1 MATSSASRPSITL
14 ASSFLLVLAFLAGSA
29 WADGDKLDD
38 AKQNT
43 AKAIATLRS
52 IEGDKPPADA
62 HRKKAIDLLT
72 RAQSEI
78 LKAKG
83 E

>member
-1 MATSSASRPSITL
+1 MRASTKLLAGLTL
-14 ASSFLLVLAFLAGSA
+14 AVGLVAGVAYAASE
-29 WADGDKLDD
+29 KLDE
-38 AKQNT
+38 AHATT
-43 AKAIATLRS
+43 AKAIVLLKETPTGAD
-52 IEGDKPPADA
+52 EKDA

>member
-1 MATSSASRPSITL
+1 MSKTNASRTSFSVA
-14 ASSFLLVLAFLAGSA
+14 ASLGMVLAFFAGSA
-29 WADGDKLDD
+29 WAGDKLDE

-43 AKAIATLRS
+43 AKAIALLQAV
-52 IEGDKPPADA
+52 EGDKAQRDT

-72 RAQSEI
+72 RAQGEI

>member
-1 MATSSASRPSITL
+1 MSNTKASRTPFFL
-14 ASSFLLVLAFLAGSA
+14 ASSFALLFAFLAGAA
-29 WADGDKLDD
+29 WADGDKLDE
-38 AKQNT
+38 AKQST
-43 AKAIATLRS
+43 AKAIQLLQTV
-52 IEGDKPPADA
+52 EGDKAPRDT

-72 RAQSEI
+72 RAQGEI

>member
-1 MATSSASRPSITL
+1 MSKTTASRTSIAL
-14 ASSFLLVLAFLAGSA
+14 ASSFGLVLAFFAGAA
-29 WADGDKLDD
+29 WADGDKLDE
-38 AKQNT
+38 ARQST
-43 AKAIATLRS
+43 AKAITLLQGV
-52 IEGDKPPADA
+52 EGAKGDS

-72 RAQSEI
+72 RAQGEI

>member
-1 MATSSASRPSITL
+1 MSKTNASPTSLILPACL
-14 ASSFLLVLAFLAGSA
+14 GMVLAFFAGSA
-29 WADGDKLDD
+29 WADGDKLDE

-43 AKAIATLRS
+43 AKAIALLQS
-52 IEGDKPPADA
+52 VEGDKAPRDT

-72 RAQSEI
+72 RAQGEI

>member
-1 MATSSASRPSITL
+1 MSKITTSRTSFVL
-14 ASSFLLVLAFLAGSA
+14 ASTFGLGLAFVAGAA
-29 WADGDKLDD
+29 WADGDKLDE
-38 AKQNT
+38 ARQNT
-43 AKAIATLRS
+43 AKAISLLQGV
-52 IEGDKPPADA
+52 EGAKGDA

-72 RAQSEI
+72 RAQGEI

>member
-1 MATSSASRPSITL
+1 MSDKKPSRTPSALATSVG
-14 ASSFLLVLAFLAGSA
+14 LVLAFLAGSA
-29 WADGDKLDD
+29 WADGDKLDE
-38 AKQNT
+38 AKVST
-43 AKAIATLRS
+43 AKAIAALREV
-52 IEGDKPPADA
+52 EGDKPPRDT

>member
-1 MATSSASRPSITL
+1 MATTKASRTPFVI
-14 ASSFLLVLAFLAGSA
+14 ASSVGLTLAFLAGAA
-29 WADGDKLDD
+29 WADGDKLDE

-43 AKAIATLRS
+43 AKAIALLQGV
-52 IEGDKPPADA
+52 EGDKSPKDG

-72 RAQSEI
+72 RAQGEI